1 MWDLFTIYV
10 KVEGNKSI
18 AKEGGMSFD
27 FEIDVWASQSSTP
40 RFDDVLVQYQFPVV
54 RPGAPPCSYSVAYA
68 LDVRSPDSMRHTARS
83 TDRCGLNVN
92 IIASVALNANMSN
105 GEFQNLARYISSRV
119 IVYDCFDST
128 ALTLHQA

>member
-18 AKEGGMSFD
+18 AKKGGMSFD
-27 FEIDVWASQSSTP
+27 FEMDVWAGQSSTP
-40 RFDDVLVQYQFPVV
+40 RLDDVLVQYQFPVV

-83 TDRCGLNVN
+83 TDRC
-92 IIASVALNANMSN
+92 ALRLLSLHRWSRC
-105 GEFQNLARYISSRV
+105 FQSGAR
-119 IVYDCFDST
+119 FE
-128 ALTLHQA
+128 ALTGVRSKNAA